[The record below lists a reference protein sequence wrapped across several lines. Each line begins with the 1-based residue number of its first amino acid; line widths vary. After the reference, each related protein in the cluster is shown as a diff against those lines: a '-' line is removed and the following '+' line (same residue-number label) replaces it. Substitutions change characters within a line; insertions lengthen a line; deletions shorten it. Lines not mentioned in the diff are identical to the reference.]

1 MNSRHAG
8 LATAIGLVAGTLTTL
23 SFVPQMVRTWR
34 LRRAH
39 DMSALWLVSFMSGV
53 TLWLVYGLLLPSFPI
68 ILTNLATLLLMLPIV
83 AMKIL
88 YRERR

>member
-1 MNSRHAG
+1 MNLQHPG
-8 LATAIGLVAGTLTTL
+8 LVTAIGLLAGTLTTL

-39 DMSALWLVSFMSGV
+39 DMSALWLASFMGGV
-53 TLWLVYGLLLPSFPI
+53 TLWLIYGFVLPSLPI
-68 ILTNLATLLLMLPIV
+68 IVTNLATLLLMLPIL
-83 AMKIL
+83 AMKIA